1 MSDNNDN
8 NVISESVLSFH
19 SQILFYHTKD
29 GNPIGGSK
37 TKDLVFFEIKTL
49 DTIKEKPLF
58 CCETKNVVYLYEKG
72 MCGKI

>member
-29 GNPIGGSK
+29 GNPIGGAK
-37 TKDLVFFEIKTL
+37 QKPKQNLWFTCVK
-49 DTIKEKPLF
+49 KE
-58 CCETKNVVYLYEKG
+58 CVVKYVGL
-72 MCGKI
+72 

>member
-29 GNPIGGSK
+29 GNPIGGAKQK
-37 TKDLVFFEIKTL
+37 TWFSLK
-49 DTIKEKPLF
+49 
-58 CCETKNVVYLYEKG
+58 
-72 MCGKI
+72 